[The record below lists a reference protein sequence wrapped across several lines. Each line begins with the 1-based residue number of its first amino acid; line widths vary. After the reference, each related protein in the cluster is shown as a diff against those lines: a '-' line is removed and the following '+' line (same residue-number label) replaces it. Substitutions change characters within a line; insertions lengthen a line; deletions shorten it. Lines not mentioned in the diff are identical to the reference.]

1 MLGLRPIGFNRIWRI
16 KAIGKPLGGG
26 RINPTVGMADSDSR
40 CGPRIRFGGV
50 ITRSNPGQVR
60 PLLCHPFCSFPLL
73 GFRTPVRKCKGCEA
87 LVQDHSKKA
96 KAHADTCAGLVAIGL
111 WKTPVNPIAVVPRSG
126 GPSATVQAVARQVCL
141 TSQCRLLLMPPSGGQ
156 VCICK

>member
-1 MLGLRPIGFNRIWRI
+1 MSHGMWNSVGFTPNRIQSDMADQSDWKAPWWR
-16 KAIGKPLGGG
+16 AD
-26 RINPTVGMADSDSR
+26 PTVGMADSDSR

-60 PLLCHPFCSFPLL
+60 PLLCHPFCSFLL
-73 GFRTPVRKCKGCEA
+73 SGFRTPVRKCRGCES

-126 GPSATVQAVARQVCL
+126 GPSATVQAVARQV
-141 TSQCRLLLMPPSGGQ
+141 
-156 VCICK
+156 